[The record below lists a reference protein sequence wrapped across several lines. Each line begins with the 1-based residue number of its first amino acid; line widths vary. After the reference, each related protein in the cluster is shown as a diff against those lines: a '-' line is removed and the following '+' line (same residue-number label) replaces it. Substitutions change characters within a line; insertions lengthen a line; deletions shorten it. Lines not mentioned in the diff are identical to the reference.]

1 MVLKSIKLVVLA
13 AKVSALRVM
22 LATKQRPH
30 AQRTFIFRPSLS
42 MFSKV
47 PADNFLEGIAL
58 TPSQIVW
65 LHSNRRETELQCLM
79 ETFLKLFR
87 ANRIILPHRI
97 TPIFTIMSVILDK
110 VIYPLAVHF
119 QDINLILNL
128 NGWKV
133 ECVEILIA
141 LGKYVSACSDVRR
154 VCLLMAQHQTLTV
167 VRVVRV
173 RVPKVERQ
181 VVVDWCVI

>member
-1 MVLKSIKLVVLA
+1 
-13 AKVSALRVM
+13 
-22 LATKQRPH
+22 
-30 AQRTFIFRPSLS
+30 
-42 MFSKV
+42 
-47 PADNFLEGIAL
+47 
-58 TPSQIVW
+58 
-65 LHSNRRETELQCLM
+65 
-79 ETFLKLFR
+79 
-87 ANRIILPHRI
+87 
-97 TPIFTIMSVILDK
+97 MSVILDK